1 MAQHILLIIKPN
13 SDLSI
18 FKLSYYENSWN
29 NTIYKNR
36 RIKNESRFSKELTF
50 TSLLDIASAKDDE
63 HCHDLE
69 DVDFFCLGKPFH
81 VL

>member
-1 MAQHILLIIKPN
+1 MKTAETILYI
-13 SDLSI
+13 
-18 FKLSYYENSWN
+18 
-29 NTIYKNR
+29 
-36 RIKNESRFSKELTF
+36 RIEELKNESRFSKELTF

-63 HCHDLE
+63 HRHDLE